1 MSHEAQDFMELL
13 EGHPSIRSVWDPARR
28 TFGIHQLAVV
38 HQGKPGT
45 MGTMAGWLT
54 LVKVGGTKK
63 PCR

>member
-45 MGTMAGWLT
+45 MGTMAG
-54 LVKVGGTKK
+54 
-63 PCR
+63 